1 MKLTL
6 GELADRMTILAAKLE
21 RLTDDKVL
29 QDLAKQYQ
37 QCLDVLESLD
47 FPDCSEEVA
56 ALNQVNNEGYDVVER
71 IYADFRDEM
80 YGTPCWSLFGDAKAQ
95 ERAENTIK
103 NCRRAHELNME
114 RVRLKNAINA
124 KAGAA
129 QEVKSW

>member
-1 MKLTL
+1 MKLTP
-6 GELADRMTILAAKLE
+6 GELVDRLTILAIKLKRVKRGDRKKILE
-21 RLTDDKVL
+21 
-29 QDLAKQYQ
+29 QIHE
-37 QCLDVLESLD
+37 CLDAFEALGLPDFFEESY
-47 FPDCSEEVA
+47 
-56 ALNQVNNEGYDVVER
+56 ALSGVNNEAYDVVEL

-80 YGTPCWSLFGDAKAQ
+80 YGTPCWSLFGDARAQ

>member
-1 MKLTL
+1 MKLTP
-6 GELADRMTILAAKLE
+6 GDVADRLSVLSVKMSRMPRNKALWGQFCEAQLEWHSYRLDADKEFEALTDVNLAA
-21 RLTDDKVL
+21 
-29 QDLAKQYQ
+29 
-37 QCLDVLESLD
+37 
-47 FPDCSEEVA
+47 
-56 ALNQVNNEGYDVVER
+56 YDVVEL

>member
-1 MKLTL
+1 MTP
-6 GELADRMTILAAKLE
+6 GEIADRLTILAVKLWNLKDKSVVDQHAE
-21 RLTDDKVL
+21 ALAAWKRLG
-29 QDLAKQYQ
+29 
-37 QCLDVLESLD
+37 LDEVVED
-47 FPDCSEEVA
+47 EMEELFDA
-56 ALNQVNNEGYDVVER
+56 NNEAYEVIEH
-71 IYADFRDEM
+71 IYSDFRDEM

-95 ERAENTIK
+95 EKAEQTIK

>member
-1 MKLTL
+1 MKLTP

-21 RLTDDKVL
+21 RLTDDKTL
-29 QDLAKQYQ
+29 QAIAKQYE
-37 QCLDVLESLD
+37 QCLDVWESLD
-47 FPDCSEEVA
+47 LPDCSVECF
-56 ALNQVNNEGYDVVER
+56 ALNQVNNEGYEVVEL

-80 YGTPCWSLFGDAKAQ
+80 YGQPCWSLFGDARSQ